1 MTVYHVPGMTCGGC
15 ARSVTNAVKSVDA
28 DATVNVDLKTKLVTV
43 DTQAA
48 ATLIADAIKQAG
60 YNVEARAA

>member
-15 ARSVTNAVKSVDA
+15 ARSVTHAVKGVDA

-43 DTQAA
+43 DTRAPAA
-48 ATLIADAIKQAG
+48 LIADAIKQAG
-60 YNVEARAA
+60 YNIDV